1 MRKAP
6 ILTGTLLVLS
16 LTAPAYAYIGPGA
29 GLSAIGSVL
38 SFIGVIFLLLAG
50 YVWYPIKRLIK
61 GRGGK
66 PEPLDTMAEAKPE
79 ER

>member
-6 ILTGTLLVLS
+6 IVTGLFVVLS
-16 LTAPAYAYIGPGA
+16 LTAPAFAYVGPGA

-38 SFIGVIFLLLAG
+38 SFLGVIVLLAAG

-61 GRGGK
+61 GRGQSRESLNAAPG
-66 PEPLDTMAEAKPE
+66 AKHE
-79 ER
+79 D